1 VKVETRIKIILDT
14 NIWVSF
20 TIGKQM
26 EKLKGVLYNPEV
38 DIFICDDIVIEYNDV
53 IKRPKFRKY
62 IKQSRVQEVNEII
75 LLATNN
81 KSYHSKIKIS
91 RDKKDNYLLALA
103 KDINADYLVTGDQ
116 DLLVLEKF
124 GDNGIITFSQLLKII
139 DI

>member
-1 VKVETRIKIILDT
+1 MAETRLKVILDT
-14 NIWVSF
+14 NIWISF

-38 DIFICDDIVIEYNDV
+38 DIFICDEIVIEYNNV

-62 IKQSRVQEVNEII
+62 VKQSRVSEVNEII
-75 LLATNN
+75 LLAATN
-81 KSYHSKIKIS
+81 KSYHSKIKAA

-103 KDINADYLVTGDQ
+103 KDTVADYLITGDQ

-124 GDNGIITFSQLLKII
+124 GNTQVITFSQFLKILNV
-139 DI
+139 